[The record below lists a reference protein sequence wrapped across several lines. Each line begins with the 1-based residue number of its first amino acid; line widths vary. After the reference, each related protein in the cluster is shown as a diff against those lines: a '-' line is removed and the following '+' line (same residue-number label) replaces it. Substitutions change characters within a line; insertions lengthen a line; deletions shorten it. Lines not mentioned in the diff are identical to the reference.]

1 LIDVNNGGDYKTTV
15 NVLASE
21 KSKCY
26 MWLYCTGT
34 DSPADSASMP
44 SIALYDYHASRASA
58 CAIEFLQGYSGY
70 LQVDGYQGYAS
81 TQATLVGCWAHFRR
95 QLTWPVATS
104 SLSGFGKLQ
113 AHPFFRDRHAWK
125 TNNPTAG

>member
-1 LIDVNNGGDYKTTV
+1 MCRNLKPLYQHLHQVLLQQRVIHADETTV
-15 NVLASE
+15 NVLVSE

-58 CAIEFLQGYSGY
+58 CAIEFLQGYS
-70 LQVDGYQGYAS
+70 VICKSMAIK
-81 TQATLVGCWAHFRR
+81 ATH
-95 QLTWPVATS
+95 QL
-104 SLSGFGKLQ
+104 KQ
-113 AHPFFRDRHAWK
+113 R
-125 TNNPTAG
+125 